1 MTNDLKVGQ
10 PTLLASDLEGV
21 LIPEIWEA
29 VAEKTQIKEL
39 FLTTRD
45 IADYDELMKLRLRV
59 LAEHQISMADI
70 HAVIETVDPL
80 PGAVEMIDWI
90 RKQTRLIVI
99 TDSFYEFLTPL
110 LPKLGY
116 PTIFAHSLQ
125 VDDQGMLCGYQLRL
139 TQGKRKAV
147 HALKEM
153 GFRVMAFGDSYNDTA
168 MLAEADFGA
177 LFNPPAKVVADFPHF
192 PVVTDYAQL
201 KVLATEFLKG

>member
-1 MTNDLKVGQ
+1 MMNELKIGQ

-29 VAEKTQIKEL
+29 VAEKTQIKQL

-59 LAEHQISMADI
+59 LTEHHITLADI
-70 HAVIETVDPL
+70 HAVIETINPL
-80 PGAVEMIDWI
+80 PGAVEMINWI
-90 RKQTRLIVI
+90 RQQTRLIVI

-125 VDDQGMLCGYQLRL
+125 VDEQGMLCGYQLRL

-147 HALKEM
+147 HALKEI

-192 PVVTDYAQL
+192 PVVRDYEQL
-201 KVLATEFLKG
+201 KVLATDFLKA